1 MNIVVVGGGAGGLPL
16 VTKLGKTLGKG
27 GKAKIT
33 LVDASPSHIWKPR
46 FHEVATGAIDSD
58 LDAVDYRAHAHQ
70 NHYNFSKGRMSG
82 LDRDKKDIILEPVMT
97 STGQEILPE
106 RRIPYDYLV
115 ITVGSL
121 GNDFNTTGVRDHCL
135 FLDTREQ
142 ADRFHERFLNH
153 CSNADYYNDTL
164 SVAIVGGGATGVE
177 LAAEIHH
184 AVGLLKLYGLKAL
197 DRSRLQVHVIE
208 AGPRLLP
215 ALSEQIASAAQVE
228 LENLGVKVHTAT
240 MVKEADEQG
249 FITGDGERL
258 DAALLVWAAGIKAPD
273 VVGQWGL
280 QVNRINQLVVDP
292 NLQTADAAIFAMGDC
307 CACELAAG
315 KNVPPRAQSAQQMA
329 KHTAKNLQRIING
342 QPLKPFTYRDHG
354 SLVSLSEYSALGN
367 LMGSMRGGSFFIEG
381 WLARIMYISLY
392 RLHQAAIY
400 GWLRTIMLLMAG
412 RFNRLVRPR
421 LKLH

>member
-16 VTKLGKTLGKG
+16 VTKLGRSLGKSR
-27 GKAKIT
+27 KANIT
-33 LVDASPSHIWKPR
+33 LVDASASHIWKPR

-70 NHYNFSKGRMSG
+70 NYYNFSKGRMSG
-82 LDRDKKDIILEPVMT
+82 LDREKKNVILEAAIG
-97 STGQEILPE
+97 SAGEQILPE

-121 GNDFNTTGVRDHCL
+121 GNDFNTPGVRDHCL

-153 CSNADYYNDTL
+153 CLSADFYRGPV

-184 AVGLLKLYGLKAL
+184 AVALLKLYGHKEL

-215 ALSEQIASAAQVE
+215 ALSEQIATAAQAE
-228 LENLGVKVHTAT
+228 LENMGVKVHTGT

-249 FITGDGERL
+249 FITRDGERI

-273 VVGQWGL
+273 AVGQWGL
-280 QVNRINQLVVDP
+280 EVNRINQLVVDP
-292 NLQTADAAIFAMGDC
+292 NLQTADPSIFAIGDC
-307 CACELAAG
+307 CACELAEG

-329 KHTAKNLQRIING
+329 KHTAANLTRLVKG
-342 QPLKPFTYRDHG
+342 QPLLPFKYRDHG

-367 LMGSMRGGSFFIEG
+367 LMGSVRGGSFFIEG
-381 WLARIMYISLY
+381 WMARMMYVSLY

-400 GWLRTIMLLMAG
+400 GWLRTLMLLMAG
-412 RFNRLVRPR
+412 RFNRLLRPR